1 MRAKHLF
8 YIAAIIW
15 GMPGFFITVKGLTAY
30 TNQPPLCG
38 WWLMLISLAV
48 MSAFLMIFR
57 RIVAKYSQ
65 KIASLTGRITLWD
78 TFPKSGW
85 AIILFMM
92 GLGIALKLTPGIP
105 AAFTASFYSG
115 LGPALI
121 YSAIKFATNAK
132 RS

>member
-1 MRAKHLF
+1 MKKKHLF

-15 GMPGFFITVKGLTAY
+15 GVPGLFITAKGLTAY
-30 TNQPPLCG
+30 EHQPPSCR

-48 MSAFLMIFR
+48 MSTFLMIFR
-57 RIVAKYSQ
+57 HIVAKYSQ
-65 KIASLTGRITLWD
+65 KIASLTGHITPWN

-92 GLGIALKLTPGIP
+92 GLGIAQKFIPGVP

-121 YSAIKFATNAK
+121 YSAMKFATNAK

>member
-30 TNQPPLCG
+30 TNQPPSAR

-48 MSAFLMIFR
+48 MSTFFIIFR
-57 RIVAKYSQ
+57 HIVAKYSQ

-92 GLGIALKLTPGIP
+92 GLGIALKLIPGVP

>member
-1 MRAKHLF
+1 
-8 YIAAIIW
+8 
-15 GMPGFFITVKGLTAY
+15 
-30 TNQPPLCG
+30 
-38 WWLMLISLAV
+38 MLISLAV
-48 MSAFLMIFR
+48 MSTFLMIFR

-65 KIASLTGRITLWD
+65 KIASLTGRVTLWD

-92 GLGIALKLTPGIP
+92 GLGIALKLIPGVP

-115 LGPALI
+115 LGPALS